1 MKISYNEFHVSKD
14 IRDKCDFDSSLYSSS
29 GNVIITDLK
38 KVRIFAEKLNQYY
51 DKIGLSEKR
60 ISAGQLNAMGLIDEI
75 LHYVSMLYR
84 RDVLKA
90 SFEGALAALDQKFG
104 KEKIDEILL
113 QFTNEYPPTAVYR
126 KEISAEEYLK
136 QSAVDAGTKLERTN
150 REATFEEM
158 MMLHLANENPAF
170 AKFSVL
176 FSETKLRKNPVY
188 AWAWEET
195 QKYFK
200 GQPKFGPFNNDFVTF
215 LREPVAFSPKSLR
228 GQLQYILKHWMYL
241 IGEWLKKRLLAS
253 LDTLSEE
260 EKAAWRGIKGSEV
273 EMSPYSYE
281 NLMNEYER
289 YSPDRDWMPKVV
301 LMAKTILVWL
311 YQLTKKY
318 GRPIERLDQ
327 IPDEELDLLRDQGF
341 TGLWLIGLWE
351 RSNASKRIKQICGNP
366 EAASSAYSLMDYTIA
381 GNLGGWDAL
390 DNLRRR
396 LWQRGIRL
404 ASDMV
409 PNHTAMDSRWVVE
422 RPDLF
427 MQRRDCPFPQYTFNG
442 ENLSHDGRVGV
453 YLEDHYYSKSD
464 CAVVFKRVDNQTG
477 DVRYIYHGNDGT
489 GMPWNDTAQIDFLN
503 PAAREAVIQDILHV
517 ARNFPIIR
525 FDAAMVLAKKH
536 IRRLWYP
543 EPGHGGDIA
552 TRSEYAISSQAFED
566 AIPNEFWREVVDRVA
581 KEVPDTLLL
590 AEAFWMLEGYFVRTL
605 GMHRVYNSAFMNML
619 KKEENQKYRD
629 TVKNTIKFDPQILKR
644 YVNFM
649 NNPDEETAVAQF
661 GKGDKYFGVC
671 TLMVTMPGLPMFGHG
686 QIEGFEEKYGMEYTR
701 AYRDEKP
708 DEGLVNG
715 HWQLIFPLMKK
726 RWLFA
731 QVEDFLFYDV
741 WDNGRVNENVF
752 AYSNR
757 VGNEAAVVFYNNKYE
772 SASGWI
778 KQSCEYAVKTGHG
791 DEKVMT
797 SRSISEGLG
806 LSAEDDKYLIFR
818 ESRANLWY
826 VRKSSDICRD
836 GMFINL
842 RGFECQVMLDVHQV
856 SDTLDKKWSTLN
868 NVLAGKGCANL
879 EVEWEEIR
887 YKELYAALAAVVNED
902 FYKKGLAIL
911 KKPAAAGIKKF
922 LDSSK
927 KAALAFYQKADLF
940 RSQDHKIFGE
950 TFKPLSAAAAKKSAQ
965 DQFKAFE
972 KSFKKACK
980 IAAAKKGAKDLSKAK
995 NAADFVLYGESLN
1008 WTNPEI
1014 LLSECAALSLAER
1027 AFAARW
1033 SLDRKLCEAMQ
1044 AAGVEWK
1051 GQRDVL
1057 YRAFVLAKISGLD
1070 LAASKAKKAGKATS
1084 NPALALASLCCESAD
1099 AVALSRANS
1108 FDNVVWFNKEEL
1120 DRSLFLAAQ
1129 NEFILGTNS
1138 DKDILAFYK
1147 LMAAAQEK
1155 AEYKCRALVE
1165 QFEPQKPKVKK
1176 AAAKKA
1182 AASGAAKKAAASG
1195 TKKAATKKPAATKKV
1210 KAATKSAEN
1219 KVIKKVAK
1227 TATKKAAATTK
1238 QSKAKPAA
1246 KTARALEKNKKA
1258 LKKAGGREMAETTA
1272 KKAPAKKAAATKK
1285 PAAKKPAAKKA
1296 PAKKTAAKKTTVAKK
1311 PAAKKAPAKKATA
1324 AKKPAAKKATTAKK
1338 PAAKKATTAKKP
1350 AATAAKKPA
1359 AKKTTTK

>member
-1 MKISYNEFHVSKD
+1 
-14 IRDKCDFDSSLYSSS
+14 
-29 GNVIITDLK
+29 
-38 KVRIFAEKLNQYY
+38 
-51 DKIGLSEKR
+51 
-60 ISAGQLNAMGLIDEI
+60 
-75 LHYVSMLYR
+75 
-84 RDVLKA
+84 
-90 SFEGALAALDQKFG
+90 
-104 KEKIDEILL
+104 
-113 QFTNEYPPTAVYR
+113 
-126 KEISAEEYLK
+126 
-136 QSAVDAGTKLERTN
+136 
-150 REATFEEM
+150 
-158 MMLHLANENPAF
+158 
-170 AKFSVL
+170 
-176 FSETKLRKNPVY
+176 
-188 AWAWEET
+188 
-195 QKYFK
+195 
-200 GQPKFGPFNNDFVTF
+200 
-215 LREPVAFSPKSLR
+215 
-228 GQLQYILKHWMYL
+228 
-241 IGEWLKKRLLAS
+241 
-253 LDTLSEE
+253 
-260 EKAAWRGIKGSEV
+260 
-273 EMSPYSYE
+273 
-281 NLMNEYER
+281 
-289 YSPDRDWMPKVV
+289 
-301 LMAKTILVWL
+301 
-311 YQLTKKY
+311 
-318 GRPIERLDQ
+318 
-327 IPDEELDLLRDQGF
+327 
-341 TGLWLIGLWE
+341 
-351 RSNASKRIKQICGNP
+351 
-366 EAASSAYSLMDYTIA
+366 
-381 GNLGGWDAL
+381 
-390 DNLRRR
+390 
-396 LWQRGIRL
+396 
-404 ASDMV
+404 
-409 PNHTAMDSRWVVE
+409 
-422 RPDLF
+422 
-427 MQRRDCPFPQYTFNG
+427 
-442 ENLSHDGRVGV
+442 
-453 YLEDHYYSKSD
+453 
-464 CAVVFKRVDNQTG
+464 
-477 DVRYIYHGNDGT
+477 
-489 GMPWNDTAQIDFLN
+489 
-503 PAAREAVIQDILHV
+503 
-517 ARNFPIIR
+517 
-525 FDAAMVLAKKH
+525 
-536 IRRLWYP
+536 
-543 EPGHGGDIA
+543 
-552 TRSEYAISSQAFED
+552 
-566 AIPNEFWREVVDRVA
+566 
-581 KEVPDTLLL
+581 
-590 AEAFWMLEGYFVRTL
+590 
-605 GMHRVYNSAFMNML
+605 MNML

-868 NVLAGKGCANL
+868 SVLAGKGCANL

-887 YKELYAALAAVVNED
+887 YKELYAALSAFVNED

-950 TFKPLSAAAAKKSAQ
+950 PSKPLTAAAAKKSAQ

-1014 LLSECAALSLAER
+1014 LLSECVALSLAER

-1070 LAASKAKKAGKATS
+1070 LAESKAKKTGKAAASKKTAAA
-1084 NPALALASLCCESAD
+1084 NPTARNAAALSLSSLCCESAD

-1155 AEYKCRALVE
+1155 AQYKCRALVE
-1165 QFEPQKPKVKK
+1165 QFEPQKPKSK
-1176 AAAKKA
+1176 AKKA
-1182 AASGAAKKAAASG
+1182 AASGAAKKAKASG
-1195 TKKAATKKPAATKKV
+1195 AKKAAAKKPAATKKV

-1219 KVIKKVAK
+1219 KVIKNVAK
-1227 TATKKAAATTK
+1227 TATKKAATTTK

-1272 KKAPAKKAAATKK
+1272 KKAAPAKKAAATKK

-1338 PAAKKATTAKKP
+1338 PAAKKAATAKKP
-1350 AATAAKKPA
+1350 AAKKATAAKKPA